1 VTAEI
6 PSLLAFLEKTLHLS
20 QAQVLAALQTNFPH
34 ITQAI
39 TNLPTVTSG
48 WEHIKGID
56 GLTRFNGTPVQSVP
70 QLRTYFQ
77 SDLIPLLE
85 KQQGNFA
92 SLDGTSSVN
101 WIAPLILI
109 IGIIVILFAGV
120 MIVLNLRKP
129 PSRGVSIGGALVVV
143 AVGVV
148 VVALVAGLSLVPR
161 VDNGQK
167 LLNALRP
174 ANTAARVQGDRAG
187 INMVASI
194 IKTEDP
200 IMTAQGGAAA
210 EVPKLVAFLSQKTGL
225 SQAAVVAL
233 LQKNFPHTTALLQAI
248 PLSSVTAELP
258 ALVSFLTPAA
268 LPLIP
273 DLAPTVLNAKA
284 VTSGWNNVPGTAG
297 FTRFNGTP
305 IKTVPDVGTYFSAD
319 LIPVLET
326 QRGHYDH
333 LVSTSEINF
342 IGPLVLIIGIVVI
355 IYGLLMLFLA
365 IRLEPRPSRRPSTEA
380 VPSPAT

>member
-1 VTAEI
+1 MT
-6 PSLLAFLEKTLHLS
+6 F
-20 QAQVLAALQTNFPH
+20 
-34 ITQAI
+34 
-39 TNLPTVTSG
+39 
-48 WEHIKGID
+48 
-56 GLTRFNGTPVQSVP
+56 R
-70 QLRTYFQ
+70 
-77 SDLIPLLE
+77 
-85 KQQGNFA
+85 A
-92 SLDGTSSVN
+92 SRVESP
-101 WIAPLILI
+101 A
-109 IGIIVILFAGV
+109 
-120 MIVLNLRKP
+120 R
-129 PSRGVSIGGALVVV
+129 
-143 AVGVV
+143 
-148 VVALVAGLSLVPR
+148 AGL
-161 VDNGQK
+161 GQSHS
-167 LLNALRP
+167 P
-174 ANTAARVQGDRAG
+174 AEHGGPHLPPNTAARVQGDRAG

-233 LQKNFPHTTALLQAI
+233 LQENFPHTTALLQAI

-365 IRLEPRPSRRPSTEA
+365 IRLEPGPSRRPSTEA